1 MIRSKDLIYD
11 FILRRDNIY
20 LQTQYFWPILN
31 SRNSNFRLFKEKFD
45 HIQKSKTKKN
55 GSVAEQTLSKAVTH
69 THTHVGTRKG
79 KHSEFRFQTKKI
91 CRKIEF

>member
-20 LQTQYFWPILN
+20 LQTQYFWPIL
-31 SRNSNFRLFKEKFD
+31 SQNFRLFKEKFD

-69 THTHVGTRKG
+69 THTRRHEEG
-79 KHSEFRFQTKKI
+79 
-91 CRKIEF
+91 

>member
-69 THTHVGTRKG
+69 THTAARGRVNIQK
-79 KHSEFRFQTKKI
+79 FRFQTKKFLP
-91 CRKIEF
+91 KN

>member
-45 HIQKSKTKKN
+45 HNVVYNRLFIIAHDMQA
-55 GSVAEQTLSKAVTH
+55 GDL
-69 THTHVGTRKG
+69 
-79 KHSEFRFQTKKI
+79 
-91 CRKIEF
+91 